1 MDPFLSTKDTDEL
14 NNLINTFAKMYAC
27 IPRCFSFYL

>member
-1 MDPFLSTKDTDEL
+1 MDLFLSTKDTDGL
-14 NNLINTFAKMYAC
+14 NNLINTFAC